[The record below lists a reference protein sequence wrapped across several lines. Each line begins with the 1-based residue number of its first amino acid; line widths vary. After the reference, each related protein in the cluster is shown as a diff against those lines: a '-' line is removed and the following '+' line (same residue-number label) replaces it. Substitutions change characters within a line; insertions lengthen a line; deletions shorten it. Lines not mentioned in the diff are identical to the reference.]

1 MGGTFHSALA
11 VACETWK
18 DRPAITGAGRT
29 LEYGALRT
37 SIDAL
42 AGTYR
47 GLGLGRGDRVVCQVA
62 NRPEHLIAAAAAWA
76 VSAVHVG
83 ADHALTE
90 RELDWLLGH
99 TGAAALV
106 LQPQAGSVDVAGTV
120 ARIHHSHPSLRIVV
134 VDDGDCPGFDLPDGC
149 TRFSDV
155 AGDASH
161 RPPGASAFSGPHPA
175 DTAMLLFTSGTT
187 GTPKGSV
194 ADHGSFL
201 EGWTACGATLGFG
214 PEDVHLVHL
223 PLAHAFGL
231 SMALMGLLTGGHVVL
246 QDGFS
251 PAAAMALIV
260 EKRVTVIS
268 GAPAHYILLLREL
281 DRSPRDVSSL
291 RAGVGSASTFTP
303 ALLAELF
310 ARLDIEFLLMYGSS
324 EGVGIV
330 TTDRDDMLRGSVGR
344 PMPNEVRIV
353 SADGIPVAPGEVGE
367 IAFNRTIAPV
377 QHWGEPPPVAGHG
390 YAGSR
395 PGDDGAWYYSGDRGR
410 IDDAGRLFLLGRIK
424 HLIDRGGLKVDPV
437 EIAAVVARCAGV
449 ADAAVIGI
457 ANPVLGESICACV
470 VPDGSSPVTLSELR
484 RQLARDLAPHKL
496 PDELCIIDAVP
507 RTSLGKTDIDALRAA
522 ADASTR
528 RESSRAR

>member
-1 MGGTFHSALA
+1 MGETFHSALA
-11 VACETWK
+11 AACETWA
-18 DRPAITGAGRT
+18 DRPAVTGHGGT
-29 LEYGALRT
+29 LSYGELHTR
-37 SIDAL
+37 IDAL
-42 AGTYR
+42 AGAYR
-47 GLGLGRGDRVVCQVA
+47 RLDLGRGDRVVCQVG

-76 VSAVHVG
+76 VSAIHVG
-83 ADHALTE
+83 ADHALTD

-106 LQPQAGSVDVAGTV
+106 LQPQSGSAGAQKTV
-120 ARIHHSHPSLRIVV
+120 ARIHKSHSGLPIVV
-134 VDDGDCPGFDLPDGC
+134 VDDSDALDFHLPAGCVRSGDVVG
-149 TRFSDV
+149 RVSN
-155 AGDASH
+155 
-161 RPPGASAFSGPHPA
+161 RPAEVNQSSEPQPA

-187 GTPKGSV
+187 GVPKGSV

-201 EGWTACGATLGFG
+201 EGWTACAAMLGFG
-214 PEDVHLVHL
+214 PEAVHLVHL

-246 QDGFS
+246 QEGFS
-251 PAAAMALIV
+251 PAASLTSIV
-260 EKRVTVIS
+260 EHRVTVIS

-310 ARLDIEFLLMYGSS
+310 ARLRIDFLLMYGSS

-330 TTDRDDMLRGSVGR
+330 TTDRDDMLHGSVGR
-344 PMPNEVRIV
+344 PLPNEVRIV
-353 SADGIPVAPGEVGE
+353 SADGAPVAPGEIGE

-377 QHWGEPPPVAGHG
+377 RHWGEPTPVAGES
-390 YAGSR
+390 YEGSR
-395 PGDDGAWYYSGDRGR
+395 RGDDGAWYYSGDLGR

-437 EIAAVVARCAGV
+437 EIAAVVARCTGV
-449 ADAAVIGI
+449 ADAAVIGT

-470 VPDGSSPVTLSELR
+470 VPDGSGHVTLAELR

-496 PDELCIIDAVP
+496 PDELCIIDSVP
-507 RTSLGKTDIDALRAA
+507 RTPLGKTDIYALRNAV
-522 ADASTR
+522 DASHR
-528 RESSRAR
+528 RESIRAR